1 MNSLAKWVWF
11 ILLCILFVGEYII
24 YYIIVG
30 VVAFVLIAWL
40 KPEWLD
46 KL

>member
-1 MNSLAKWVWF
+1 MNEILWIGHWIFVILA
-11 ILLCILFVGEYII
+11 ID
-24 YYIIVG
+24 
-30 VVAFVLIAWL
+30 VVAFILIAWL